1 MNSGA
6 THGQGESD
14 VINKKA
20 SVTRNNPSINVNS
33 FSGVDDSTLQLDTIG
48 PAKQNAPSSTKN
60 RGLHQG

>member
-33 FSGVDDSTLQLDTIG
+33 FSGVDDSTL
-48 PAKQNAPSSTKN
+48 
-60 RGLHQG
+60 